1 MFFLIFA
8 LSFLMMFSGQYFLL
22 QSVRLRFLRHL
33 PWLWVVCIAGL
44 AVAVLLE
51 GNGSADGLQILFSSG
66 LCVYAAI
73 CAAGI
78 GLAHLVNKSHKR

>member
-8 LSFLMMFSGQYFLL
+8 LSFFMMFSGQYFLL
-22 QSVRLRFLRHL
+22 QSVRVRFLRHL

-51 GNGSADGLQILFSSG
+51 GDSTLDGLRILFS
-66 LCVYAAI
+66 VAFWIYAI
-73 CAAGI
+73 VCAAGI
-78 GLAHLVNKSHKR
+78 GAAYLFHKRRKC